1 MSGMPA
7 GSAPFFPSLGTL
19 PLLDGVIQMGRGI
32 AAAVIG
38 QTYDVRRLTQ
48 PIPATGSISSQIP
61 VWTNFPARLRRITS
75 KLAIEDD
82 IWGLICFEATCD
94 NRQLQLLD
102 ELTET
107 GYEAMTNGCYIYA
120 QARPTRETLWMRAE
134 SNIAITRMM
143 PTAGAAAQQPSAGWV
158 ADTVGL
164 GTVQK
169 DTEHVLTLNNG
180 VYAFS
185 GAGASP
191 ASIQCGLQPTTKLT
205 DTSKSSAAGSWP
217 TALYREKFLAY
228 IPLLP
233 GEQLV
238 ELDRLNFPNSDRYE
252 IGTIYTSETT
262 GIAGYLLILE
272 KLGV

>member
-1 MSGMPA
+1 MPQGSGSP
-7 GSAPFFPSLGTL
+7 PFFPSLGTM
-19 PLLDGVIQMGRGI
+19 PLIDGIIQLGRGI
-32 AAAVIG
+32 ASGVLG
-38 QTYDVRRLTQ
+38 QTYDVRRLLDPT
-48 PIPATGSISSQIP
+48 PATGSISSQIP
-61 VWTNFPARLRRITS
+61 VWTNFPARIRRTTS
-75 KLAIEDD
+75 KLVIEDD
-82 IWGLICFEATCD
+82 IWGLICYIAMCD
-94 NRQLQLLD
+94 NRVLQLLD
-102 ELTET
+102 EMTET
-107 GYEAMTNGCYIYA
+107 GYEAMTNGCYIFV

-143 PTAGAAAQQPSAGWV
+143 PTAGSAAQQPSAGWV

-185 GAGASP
+185 GSGASP
-191 ASIQCGLQPTTKLT
+191 ASIQCGLQPTTKVT
-205 DTSKSSAAGSWP
+205 DTSKSSAAGAWP

-228 IPLLP
+228 VPLLP
-233 GEQLV
+233 GEQLN

-252 IGTIYTSETT
+252 IATIYTSELT
-262 GIAGYLLILE
+262 GIAGTLLILE